1 MDLEALYRD
10 TGFECKVDFN
20 RKIGE
25 AAEWV
30 KEMAF
35 SIIVKKQRF
44 EMEYIKDG
52 NLEKAVNKKWCEH
65 VPLVTV
71 ITPIYNR
78 REEIKRAMHSVARQT
93 FRDFEYILVDD
104 GSTEDS
110 DDIVEAFMG
119 EAVFPVMYIKKP
131 NGGVHTARNAAVRE
145 ARGDLICFLDDD
157 DEMFPYTVESFLKAW
172 DSIPS
177 SKRSEYRG
185 VVALCCDQNGV
196 QSGKSFPENINEM
209 PWPLGMR
216 VCDATGGEHRDINT
230 AKCLKENLFP
240 EPEGITLVS
249 ESIMWKKLEPQYK
262 EWFINDILFIY
273 HTEGEGYTRA
283 AKKTVQ
289 AVKNLNW
296 NTAYKLNEGNYYIT
310 GKKERFIEI
319 ARYAVL
325 ESALKKC
332 GTDSNSELVTRKDRI
347 LYKICMIPAFFLA
360 FGYRKNKMRI

>member
-1 MDLEALYRD
+1 M
-10 TGFECKVDFN
+10 
-20 RKIGE
+20 
-25 AAEWV
+25 
-30 KEMAF
+30 
-35 SIIVKKQRF
+35 
-44 EMEYIKDG
+44 MEYI
-52 NLEKAVNKKWCEH
+52 LEGKFKKAINGKWNEH
-65 VPLVTV
+65 TPLITV
-71 ITPIYNR
+71 ITTLYNR
-78 REEIKRAMHSVARQT
+78 RNTIRRAINSVARQT

-110 DDIVEAFMG
+110 DDIVEAFMS
-119 EAVFPVMYIKKP
+119 EADFPVMYIKKP
-131 NGGVHTARNAAVRE
+131 NGGVHTARNAGVRE

-196 QSGKSFPENINEM
+196 QSGKSFPENINEL
-209 PWPLGMR
+209 PWPQGMR

-249 ESIMWKKLEPQYK
+249 ESIMWKKLEQHYK

-296 NTAYKLNEGNYYIT
+296 NTAFKLNNNNFYIS
-310 GKKERFIEI
+310 GIKERFIDV
-319 ARYAVL
+319 ASYAVL

-332 GTDSNSELVTRKDRI
+332 GTNSNSSLKLKKDKL
-347 LYKICMIPAFFLA
+347 LYIIFKIPAFFLS
-360 FGYRKNKMRI
+360 FGYKKNKMKI